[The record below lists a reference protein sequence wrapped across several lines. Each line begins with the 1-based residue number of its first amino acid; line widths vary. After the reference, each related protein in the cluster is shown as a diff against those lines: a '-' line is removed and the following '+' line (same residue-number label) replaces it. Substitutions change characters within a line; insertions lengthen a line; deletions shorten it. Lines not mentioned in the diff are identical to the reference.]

1 MVLVFIAVC
10 CKLISNKRLNGTKCL
25 FLLNGAKDQLVSKE
39 KSRLMC
45 VPLWRSDAGIHFPK
59 RTIREK
65 IPSEAIF
72 PSTHFIT
79 LHIIDNLRVF
89 LFSFYGRRFTVQR
102 RSFFHARHID
112 ISQFIISICSSV
124 RTFCN
129 TKKCINGNSTRI
141 FFFFKE

>member
-25 FLLNGAKDQLVSKE
+25 FLLYGAKDQLVSKE

-59 RTIREK
+59 RTIRKK

-102 RSFFHARHID
+102 KSFFHAHHVY
-112 ISQFIISICSSV
+112 ISQFIISICSFV

-129 TKKCINGNSTRI
+129 TKNA
-141 FFFFKE
+141 

>member
-25 FLLNGAKDQLVSKE
+25 FLLYGAKDQLVSKE

-72 PSTHFIT
+72 PYSTYYRQFARIS
-79 LHIIDNLRVF
+79 VF
-89 LFSFYGRRFTVQR
+89 FLWQEISVTVQR
-102 RSFFHARHID
+102 KSFFHAHHVY
-112 ISQFIISICSSV
+112 ISQFIISICSFV

-129 TKKCINGNSTRI
+129 TKNA
-141 FFFFKE
+141 

>member
-1 MVLVFIAVC
+1 MRLVIATMVLVFIAVC
-10 CKLISNKRLNGTKCL
+10 CKLISNKRINGTKCL
-25 FLLNGAKDQLVSKE
+25 FLLYGAKDQLVSKE

-89 LFSFYGRRFTVQR
+89 LFSFYGRRFNSVDH
-102 RSFFHARHID
+102 FFMLVT
-112 ISQFIISICSSV
+112 SI
-124 RTFCN
+124 
-129 TKKCINGNSTRI
+129 
-141 FFFFKE
+141 